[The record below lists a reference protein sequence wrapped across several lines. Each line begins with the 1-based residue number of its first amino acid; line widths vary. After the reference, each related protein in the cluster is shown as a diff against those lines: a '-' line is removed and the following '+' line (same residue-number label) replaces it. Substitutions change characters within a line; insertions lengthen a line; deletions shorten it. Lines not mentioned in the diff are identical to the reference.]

1 MEFVICIKN
10 KALLYKLQWLF
21 NVLFPVLNS
30 FLSLRI
36 PIPFLHTKDADR
48 KENNLKRK
56 EICTR
61 QGNHILD
68 VW

>member
-1 MEFVICIKN
+1 MCIITKSI
-10 KALLYKLQWLF
+10 ALQITWLF

-36 PIPFLHTKDADR
+36 LIPFLHTKDADR